1 MKIAMIIQELEN
13 ASLKEEA
20 KMTTTA
26 VRRVVSVTEVN
37 FLNNLVRNMK
47 QDFWLMSTR
56 HWLLNMPKEVKPVLM
71 IAE

>member
-20 KMTTTA
+20 TMTTTA

-56 HWLLNMPKEVKPVLM
+56 QYVLNMPKEVKPVLM
-71 IAE
+71 IVE

>member
-20 KMTTTA
+20 KMTTMA

-37 FLNNLVRNMK
+37 SLNNSVRNMK
-47 QDFWLMSTR
+47 QDFWLMSMR
-56 HWLLNMPKEVKPVLM
+56 PWLLNIPKEVKPVLT
-71 IAE
+71 IA

>member
-37 FLNNLVRNMK
+37 FLNNSVRNMK
-47 QDFWLMSTR
+47 QDF
-56 HWLLNMPKEVKPVLM
+56 
-71 IAE
+71 